1 MQQLSQ
7 SRLVSGLIEFFESK
21 LKSELSASDRAE
33 LNRQLNELITSVMH
47 EDRGADKKQV
57 TILLSDLRGFTS
69 VSEKYTALEI
79 MEVLNR
85 YLTKMCEII
94 IEHDGIIDKFM
105 GDAIMVLF
113 DKESE
118 QHSSVEQA
126 LACAIEMQLAMDEL
140 NEENLA
146 NGFEPLY
153 MGIGINT
160 GEVVAGYLG
169 SSLHSEYTVI
179 GDQVNLASRV
189 EAHSLRGQ
197 ILLSENSYRLA
208 REYIEVG
215 NVNIVNVKGK
225 REPVRMFELRSI
237 SRPKSLTTPVR
248 EIRRS
253 PRVDVDLPIKFQLLR
268 GKDILPDIH
277 SGGIMDLGYGGM
289 YMQSPIAIEAFT
301 DIKATISLSMMSVEL
316 TDIYAKVLRVNR
328 LDEGV
333 FECRVEFTTLDP
345 SAQQAIKDFVDSLVE
360 LNRKH

>member
-7 SRLVSGLIEFFESK
+7 SKLVSGLIELVESK
-21 LKSELSASDRAE
+21 LKSELSASERAE
-33 LNRQLNELITSVMH
+33 LNRQLNELITSVTH
-47 EDRGADKKQV
+47 GQREADKKRV

-85 YLTKMCEII
+85 YLARMCEII

-118 QHSSVEQA
+118 QQSSVEQA
-126 LACAIEMQLAMDEL
+126 IACAIEMQLAMDEL
-140 NEENLA
+140 NEENRA

-208 REYIEVG
+208 REHIEIG
-215 NVNIVNVKGK
+215 NVNVVNVKGK

-237 SRPKSLTTPVR
+237 NRPKLLTTPVR
-248 EIRRS
+248 EIRGG
-253 PRVDVDLPIKFQLLR
+253 PRVDVDLPIKFQILR
-268 GKDILPDIH
+268 EKDVLPEIYR
-277 SGGIMDLGYGGM
+277 GGIRDIGYGGM
-289 YMQSPIAIEAFT
+289 YMQSPVAIEAFA
-301 DIKATISLSMMSVEL
+301 DIKATISLSMMSGEL

-328 LDEGV
+328 LDEGIY
-333 FECRVEFTTLDP
+333 ECRVEFTTVDP
-345 SAQQAIKDFVDSLVE
+345 PAQQAIKDFVDSVVE